1 MLFPITR
8 AREGIYKDPRRGVQ
22 VPAASPIWRGLG
34 EALRPG
40 QALFGPQKGSKRGP
54 FCSRMGPLWSI
65 YGHYWPK
72 WPKGDHFGIPPIP
85 RPGIPRS
92 QIHRSSGSQIQY
104 LRSTEQQSPTKHLA
118 QLATPPNA
126 GRRPLKP
133 AGLPRSTRLPA
144 RRVPQQR
151 NSTPALRIA
160 YPEGK
165 EGPALQR
172 DRLARDLRFGGLV
185 ASEGLPRPE
194 VSDLSRG

>member
-85 RPGIPRS
+85 RSRDPEIPDP
-92 QIHRSSGSQIQY
+92 QILWITDPVPQIN
-104 LRSTEQQSPTKHLA
+104 RATTPAKHLA

-133 AGLPRSTRLPA
+133 AGLPRSTSMPA
-144 RRVPQQR
+144 RRVPQQHKIT
-151 NSTPALRIA
+151 SGGTSATA
-160 YPEGK
+160 
-165 EGPALQR
+165 GPTGQR
-172 DRLARDLRFGGLV
+172 PPVRRARGI
-185 ASEGLPRPE
+185 
-194 VSDLSRG
+194 